1 MKILFKLV
9 ALMLLAIST
18 VSCDDNDNCVTV
30 ACTEIFVTIE
40 ISVVDN
46 NQNPVALDAIE
57 VTDLNSG
64 QDWTIALSPEEFAE
78 AQNTGVYPL
87 ITDGI
92 LGDNQERRLEFKG
105 FQNNEQV
112 ISSDY
117 TVATDCCH
125 IALISGEPRLSLE

>member
-1 MKILFKLV
+1 MKIRFKLGM
-9 ALMLLAIST
+9 LILLAIST
-18 VSCDDNDNCVTV
+18 ASCDDDDNCVAV

-40 ISVVDN
+40 IAVVDN

-57 VTDLNSG
+57 VTDLDSG
-64 QDWTIALSPEEFAE
+64 QDWTIALSPEEFAQ
-78 AQNTGVYPL
+78 AQSTGVYPL
-87 ITDGI
+87 ITDGV
-92 LGDNQERRLEFKG
+92 LGDNQERMLQFKG

-125 IALISGEPRLSLE
+125 IALISGERQLIL

>member
-1 MKILFKLV
+1 MKMLFKLGV
-9 ALMLLAIST
+9 LILLSIST
-18 VSCDDNDNCVTV
+18 LSCDDDDNCVTV

-40 ISVVDN
+40 ISVVDD

-57 VTDLNSG
+57 VTDLNTG
-64 QDWTIALSPEEFAE
+64 QDQTIALSPEEFTQ

-92 LGDNQERRLEFKG
+92 LGDNEERRLQFKG
-105 FQNNEQV
+105 FQNNEEV

-125 IALISGEPRLSLE
+125 IALISGERQLSL